1 MAQEQLLEIR
11 FDIGQ
16 TVYRLEDAL
25 DGCPII
31 GSQFRGAV
39 PAQKPPE
46 LVRPVTIDKPCRL
59 MREST
64 WLPRIIP
71 VGRGRSEK

>member
-39 PAQKPPE
+39 PAQKSPE
-46 LVRPVTIDKPCRL
+46 LVPAQ
-59 MREST
+59 
-64 WLPRIIP
+64 
-71 VGRGRSEK
+71 